1 MKNVL
6 FVCTGNTCRSSMAE
20 AILKKLLE
28 EAGKELEGI
37 KVRSAG
43 TTAIE
48 NHPAT
53 PQAISVMR
61 EMGIDLASH
70 KASRLTPEMIKE
82 ADVILTMTLDHKRR
96 VLEMYPE
103 AKNRVFLLREFVAD
117 QDDNQNILHQIEE
130 ISKKID
136 EKRRRYY
143 ETHKNEIDELMDK
156 RDRLKKELEEV
167 ENRLEELRL
176 KMEDVT
182 ARERQQLLTLESN
195 LKDMEIK
202 DPFGQ
207 PVDVYRKVAK
217 ELEENLKKLLKKLK
231 KKPEQLSSKR

>member
-6 FVCTGNTCRSSMAE
+6 FVCTGNTCRSSIAE
-20 AILKKLLE
+20 AIFKKLLK

-37 KVRSAG
+37 KVSSAG
-43 TTAIE
+43 TAAIE

-53 PQAISVMR
+53 PQAVSIMR

-70 KASRLTPEMIKE
+70 KATQLTPEMIEE

-103 AKNRVFLLREFVAD
+103 AKDKVFLLKEFVAD
-117 QDDNQNILHQIEE
+117 PDDNRNTQDQIEE
-130 ISKKID
+130 ISRKID
-136 EKRRRYY
+136 EKRRKYY
-143 ETHKNEIDELMDK
+143 ETHRHEIDELMDK
-156 RDRLKKELEEV
+156 RDRLKKQLKEV

-182 ARERQQLLTLESN
+182 AEERQQLLKLESH

-207 PVDVYRKVAK
+207 PVDAYRKVAK
-217 ELEENLKKLLKKLK
+217 ELEESLKKFVRTLKGNL
-231 KKPEQLSSKR
+231 E

>member
-1 MKNVL
+1 LKNVL

-43 TTAIE
+43 TAAIE
-48 NHPAT
+48 NNPAT

-70 KASRLTPEMIKE
+70 KASQLTPEMIKE

-103 AKNRVFLLREFVAD
+103 AKDRVFLLKEFVAD
-117 QDDNQNILHQIEE
+117 PDDNQNILHQIEE

-143 ETHKNEIDELMDK
+143 ETHKNEIDELMNK

-176 KMEDVT
+176 KMEDT
-182 ARERQQLLTLESN
+182 TSEEKRQLLTLQSK

-207 PVDVYRKVAK
+207 PVDAYRKAAK
-217 ELEENLKKLLKKLK
+217 ELEENLKKFLKKLK
-231 KKPEQLSSKR
+231 EKPEQPSSER